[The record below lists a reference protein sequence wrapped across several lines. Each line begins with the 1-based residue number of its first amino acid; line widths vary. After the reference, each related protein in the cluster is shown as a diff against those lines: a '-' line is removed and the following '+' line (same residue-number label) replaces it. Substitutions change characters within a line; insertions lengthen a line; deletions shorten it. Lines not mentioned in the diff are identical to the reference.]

1 MTAVFSLDVAEC
13 SRLMGQDEAATVKN
27 VEVFK
32 QIIFPQ
38 IR

>member
-1 MTAVFSLDVAEC
+1 MTAVFSVDVAEC
-13 SRLMGQDEAATVKN
+13 RRLMGQDKAATVKN